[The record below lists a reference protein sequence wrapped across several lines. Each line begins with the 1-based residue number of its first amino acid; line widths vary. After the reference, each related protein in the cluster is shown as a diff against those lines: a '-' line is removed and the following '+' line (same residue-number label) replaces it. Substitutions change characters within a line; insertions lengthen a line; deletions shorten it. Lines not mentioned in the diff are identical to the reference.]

1 MPTSRPSRRDPRY
14 AILTRAKL
22 QVPNPEASALER
34 PELLELLD
42 RHAGRPLTL
51 LTADAGW
58 GKTTLAAAFARR
70 RHLPVVWYALLPSDS
85 DLRVFGRH
93 LLEGFRAGA
102 PRFGATFARL
112 VEDPRPAARGAELLG
127 EVFAQSLAELKGPPR
142 LLLFDDLHTACVN
155 PDIVTFLDALLRLL
169 PAQVR
174 VLATSRTP
182 PPLALERMRVRGE
195 LFELDAA
202 RLRLSREEMSELL
215 ARALGRQPT
224 TAELDRLDEASV
236 GWPTAVQLALEAL
249 RREPARGLDTV
260 LADLRVPDL
269 ELQAFFSAEVY
280 RRLEPGA
287 RELLETTAVLDRF
300 DAPLAAVLSGQRDAR
315 ARLDSLARR
324 GLVRSF
330 GAGLEASYEWHG
342 LVRAFVRQEVQSRDG
357 PLAWQALETA
367 AARVLRGRGE
377 SERAVRHALDGC
389 DDGLANELLQE
400 LAPALLRQ
408 GRASLLLQMID
419 DARPATGEAVAV
431 IALARADA
439 LAALGRW
446 DEAERAYEQL
456 LDEAR
461 RAGAGERECRAL
473 LGMGKVL
480 NLRGRHELVLGMAE
494 RGLGSGGALPLEL
507 RARLLQMKAS
517 AHFYLGQYRA
527 AMAQLDAVREL
538 LPAGADPE
546 LVVPTLHNLAIA
558 CASQGRYREASEWF
572 RAALAQVRGTASPRA
587 PLYLSN
593 LAFLQIELGD
603 LTEARRAAEE
613 GLAASQRF
621 ANRAQEATCVEALA
635 ECLALTGDLDGALAA
650 LKRAEELHDQLRMEV
665 ITSDLLA
672 ARGRI
677 FCARGQ
683 YLRAVEFL
691 NQAVERESA
700 RPDSPRLTSFRAQL
714 AWCELRAGR
723 AHAARTRLADLL
735 PAVERGEND
744 DERMRVHWWLAEALL
759 VLGERRSAEPHLTTA
774 LRLVRER
781 GYGHFLRLRAR
792 EAPAPLI
799 AALALGIEVDTCAAA
814 LVEAGARGESAL
826 LEVAENSPA
835 PRAEA
840 ALSVLAECGGAA
852 SLERLPIVA
861 RRRRTLANATRAA
874 LAQIEARARRGAQA
888 GEATAAA
895 AAARLILFGPPR
907 IELGTRVLPASAWR
921 AQRAFHVLILLALRP
936 RGASRDELLETFWPG
951 RQLAAGRRNF
961 HPTLSYIRS
970 VLPRHAA
977 PPLLRD
983 AEVYRL
989 NTEYPL
995 ACDLWEFEAAL
1006 DLARRASAP
1015 VERLEHLERA
1025 LALAERPALE
1035 GLYGDWAEE
1044 VLHRQRD
1051 RIESARIQAGEL
1063 RRATG
1068 DVAGA
1073 LDHFRRA
1080 AELDDLNESTRV
1092 SVIECHVALGNRG
1105 AALAEYERLRA
1116 DLRRALGVDPLP
1128 ETEEAAHKVLGG
1140 ARSGPTKTPQHQVA
1154 Q

>member
-1 MPTSRPSRRDPRY
+1 MPMSRPVRSDPRQ
-14 AILTRAKL
+14 AQLTRAKL
-22 QVPNPEASALER
+22 QVPNPDTAALER
-34 PELLELLD
+34 PGLLELLD
-42 RHAGRPLTL
+42 KHAGRPLTL
-51 LTADAGW
+51 ITADAGW

-70 RHLPVVWYALLPSDS
+70 RHQPVVWYGLLPSDS
-85 DLRVFGRH
+85 DLRVFSRH
-93 LLEGFRAGA
+93 LLVGFRDGA

-112 VEDPRPAARGAELLG
+112 LDDSRPAARGAELLG
-127 EVFAQSLAELKGPPR
+127 EVFAQALAELKGPPR
-142 LLLFDDLHTACVN
+142 LLLFDDLHTACASA
-155 PDIVTFLDALLRLL
+155 DIVTFLDALLRLL
-169 PAQVR
+169 PPQVR

-202 RLRLSREEMSELL
+202 RLQLTPDEMSKLL
-215 ARALGRQPT
+215 ERALGRAPLPG
-224 TAELDRLDEASV
+224 ELDRLDEASS

-249 RREPARGLDTV
+249 RREPGRGLDTV

-269 ELQAFFSAEVY
+269 QLQAFFSAEVY
-280 RRLEPGA
+280 RRLEPAG
-287 RELLETTAVLDRF
+287 RELLERTAVLDRF
-300 DAPLAAVLSGQRDAR
+300 DAPLAAQLAGQRDAR
-315 ARLDSLARR
+315 VRLDSLTRR

-330 GAGLEASYEWHG
+330 GTGLEATYEWHG
-342 LVRAFVRQEVQSRDG
+342 LVRAFVRQEVQERDG
-357 PLAWQALETA
+357 PLAWQALETRA
-367 AARVLRGRGE
+367 ASVLRSRGE

-389 DDGLANELLQE
+389 DGALANDLLQE
-400 LAPALLRQ
+400 LAPTLQRQ
-408 GRASLLLQMID
+408 GRASLLLQLLD
-419 DARPATGEAVAV
+419 DAPAAAGETAAVL
-431 IALARADA
+431 ALARADA
-439 LAALGRW
+439 LGALGRW
-446 DEAERAYEQL
+446 DEAERAYEHVL
-456 LDEAR
+456 EEAR
-461 RAGAGERECRAL
+461 RAGAGERACRAL
-473 LGMGKVL
+473 LGLGKVL

-494 RGLGSGGALPLEL
+494 RALGSGGTLPLEL

-527 AMAQLDAVREL
+527 AMGQLDAVREL

-546 LVVPTLHNLAIA
+546 LVVPTLHNGAIA
-558 CASQGRYREASEWF
+558 CASQGRYREASDWF
-572 RAALAQVRGTASPRA
+572 RAALAQVRGTTSPRA

-593 LAFLQIELGD
+593 LAFLQLELGD
-603 LTEARRAAEE
+603 LVEARRAAEE

-635 ECLALTGDLDGALAA
+635 ECLALTGDLDGALAS

-723 AHAARTRLADLL
+723 AHAARNRLADLL

-759 VLGERRSAEPHLTTA
+759 VLGERRSAEPHLATA
-774 LRLVRER
+774 LKLVRER

-814 LVEAGARGESAL
+814 LVEAGARGENTL
-826 LEVAENSPA
+826 LEIAEGSPVA
-835 PRAEA
+835 RAEA
-840 ALSVLAECGGAA
+840 ALSVLAECGGGA

-861 RRRRTLANATRAA
+861 RRRRALANATRAA
-874 LAQIEARARRGAQA
+874 LAQIEARTRRGKQA
-888 GEATAAA
+888 EDADMTSAP
-895 AAARLILFGPPR
+895 ARLILFGPPR
-907 IELGTRVLPASAWR
+907 IELGARVLPASAWR

-989 NTEYPL
+989 NPEYPL

-1006 DLARRASAP
+1006 DLARRASAGA
-1015 VERLEHLERA
+1015 VRLEHLERA

-1063 RRATG
+1063 QRAKG
-1068 DVAGA
+1068 DMAGA

-1092 SVIECHVALGNRG
+1092 SVIECHVAIGNRG

-1116 DLRRALGVDPLP
+1116 DLRRALGVEPLP
-1128 ETEEAAHKVLGG
+1128 ETEAAAHKALGG
-1140 ARSGPTKTPQHQVA
+1140 ARSGHVKALQPQVVQ
-1154 Q
+1154 

>member
-1 MPTSRPSRRDPRY
+1 MPTSRPSRRDPQP
-14 AILTRAKL
+14 ALLTRAKL
-22 QVPNPEASALER
+22 QIPNPDASALER
-34 PELLELLD
+34 PVLLELLE

-93 LLEGFRAGA
+93 LFEGFRAGA

-127 EVFAQSLAELKGPPR
+127 EVFAQALAELKGPPR

-169 PAQVR
+169 PPQVR

-202 RLRLSREEMSELL
+202 RLRLTREEMSELL
-215 ARALGRQPT
+215 GRALGRQPT
-224 TAELDRLDEASV
+224 TAEVDRLDEASV

-287 RELLETTAVLDRF
+287 RELLESTAVLDRF

-342 LVRAFVRQEVQSRDG
+342 LVRAFVRQELQSRDG
-357 PLAWQALETA
+357 LLAWQALETA

-389 DDGLANELLQE
+389 DAGLANELLLE

-408 GRASLLLQMID
+408 GRASLLLQMLD
-419 DARPATGEAVAV
+419 DARPATGEAAAV
-431 IALARADA
+431 LALARADA

-461 RAGAGERECRAL
+461 SSGAGERECRAL

-494 RGLGSGGALPLEL
+494 RGLGSGGALTLEL

-700 RPDSPRLTSFRAQL
+700 RPNSPRLTSFRAQL

-774 LRLVRER
+774 LMLVRER

-852 SLERLPIVA
+852 ALERLPVVA

-874 LAQIEARARRGAQA
+874 LAHIEARARRGTQT
-888 GEATAAA
+888 GEADAAA
-895 AAARLILFGPPR
+895 ASARLVLFGPPR

-970 VLPRHAA
+970 VLPRHAV

-995 ACDLWEFEAAL
+995 ACDLWEFEAEL
-1006 DLARRASAP
+1006 DLARRASAAAG
-1015 VERLEHLERA
+1015 RLEHLERA

-1063 RRATG
+1063 RRASG

-1105 AALAEYERLRA
+1105 AALTEYERLRA

-1128 ETEEAAHKVLGG
+1128 ETVEAAHKALGG
-1140 ARSGPTKTPQHQVA
+1140 ARSGHMKAPQPQVV

>member
-1 MPTSRPSRRDPRY
+1 MPAIRSHRRDPRL
-14 AILTRAKL
+14 ALLTRAKL
-22 QVPNPEASALER
+22 QVPNPDSAALER
-34 PELLELLD
+34 PALLEELD

-70 RHLPVVWYALLPSDS
+70 RHRPVVWYGLLPSDG

-93 LLEGFRAGA
+93 LLEGFRSGA
-102 PRFGATFARL
+102 PRFGASFAHL
-112 VEDPRPAARGAELLG
+112 VEDARPGSRGAELLG

-142 LLLFDDLHTACVN
+142 LLVLDDLHMACVN
-155 PDIVTFLDALLRLL
+155 AEIVTFLDACLRLL

-202 RLRLSREEMSELL
+202 RLRFTPDEMSVLL
-215 ARALGRQPT
+215 ARALGRSPT
-224 TAELDRLDEASV
+224 GAEVERLDESSA

-249 RREPARGLDTV
+249 RREPDRGLDTV
-260 LADLRVPDL
+260 LADLRVREL
-269 ELQAFFSAEVY
+269 ELQSFFSAEVY
-280 RRLEPGA
+280 RRLEPAA
-287 RELLETTAVLDRF
+287 RELLETTAMLSRF
-300 DAPLAAVLSGQRDAR
+300 DASLAALLSGQSDAR
-315 ARLDSLARR
+315 ARLDSLTRR

-330 GAGLEASYEWHG
+330 GSDADASYEWHG
-342 LVRAFVRQEVQSRDG
+342 LVRAFVRQELQSRDG
-357 PLAWQALETA
+357 PEAWQKLETA

-377 SERAVRHALDGC
+377 TERAARHALDGR
-389 DDGLANELLQE
+389 DGGLANELLRE
-400 LAPALLRQ
+400 VAPSLLRQ
-408 GRASLLLQMID
+408 GRASVLLQMLD
-419 DARPATGEAVAV
+419 DAPAAAGEAAAV
-431 IALARADA
+431 LALARADA

-446 DEAERAYEQL
+446 DEGERAYESV

-461 RAGAGERECRAL
+461 RSGSIERECRAL
-473 LGMGKVL
+473 LGLGKVL

-494 RGLGSGGALPLEL
+494 RGLGAASALPLEL

-527 AMAQLDAVREL
+527 AIAQLDAVRAL
-538 LPAGADPE
+538 LPPGADPE

-558 CASQGRYREASEWF
+558 YASQGRYREASEWF

-593 LAFLQIELGD
+593 LAFLQLELGD
-603 LTEARRAAEE
+603 LAESRRAAEE

-635 ECLALTGDLDGALAA
+635 ECLALSGDPDGALAT
-650 LKRAEELHDQLRMEV
+650 LKRAEELRDQLRMEV
-665 ITSDLLA
+665 ITADLLA

-677 FCARGQ
+677 FAARGQ
-683 YLRAVEFL
+683 FLRALEFL
-691 NQAVERESA
+691 NQAVQQESA

-723 AHAARTRLADLL
+723 AHAARRLLVDLL
-735 PAVERGEND
+735 PVVERGEND
-744 DERMRVHWWLAEALL
+744 DERMRVHWWLAESLL
-759 VLGERRSAEPHLTTA
+759 VLGERRAAEKHLTTA
-774 LRLVRER
+774 LALVRER
-781 GYGHFLRLRAR
+781 GYVHFLRLRAR

-799 AALALGIEVDTCAAA
+799 EALARGLEVNTCATA
-814 LVEAGARGESAL
+814 LVEAGGASEGPL
-826 LEVAENSPA
+826 LEVAEKSPTA
-835 PRAEA
+835 AAEA

-852 SLERLPIVA
+852 ALPRLAAIA
-861 RRRRTLANATRAA
+861 RRRRALANAARAG
-874 LAQIEARARRGAQA
+874 LARIEARVRRGAPVA
-888 GEATAAA
+888 EPGSGTVP
-895 AAARLILFGPPR
+895 ARLLLFGPPR
-907 IELGTRVLPASAWR
+907 IELGDRALPASAWR
-921 AQRAFHVLILLALRP
+921 AQRAFHVLILLAMRP

-951 RQLAAGRRNF
+951 RLAAAGRRNF

-989 NTEYPL
+989 NPEYPL

-1006 DLARRASAP
+1006 EVARRTSERR
-1015 VERLEHLERA
+1015 ERLAQLERA
-1025 LALAERPALE
+1025 LSLAERPALE
-1035 GLYGDWAEE
+1035 GLYGDWAEA
-1044 VLHRQRD
+1044 VQHRQRD
-1051 RIESARIQAGEL
+1051 RVEAARIQAGEL
-1063 RRATG
+1063 RRASG
-1068 DVAGA
+1068 DVAAA
-1073 LDHFRRA
+1073 LDHLRRA
-1080 AELDDLNESTRV
+1080 VELDEFNEATRV

-1105 AALAEYERLRA
+1105 AALAEYERLRT
-1116 DLRRALGVDPLP
+1116 DLRRALDVDPLP
-1128 ETEEAAHKVLGG
+1128 ETEEAVRKALGRG
-1140 ARSGPTKTPQHQVA
+1140 SLARTPQPQAV